1 MKTLF
6 HANAEVHLR
15 NLKCI
20 DCIYHSFET
29 MRFDGK
35 FKKKRMS
42 GHVFTSIKGF
52 QQTCKTSSTRQLVF
66 CLSEKILFKQ
76 VAYVTAFTKEGLLD
90 TSIFMTQKDHNQ
102 VCL

>member
-52 QQTCKTSSTRQLVF
+52 Q
-66 CLSEKILFKQ
+66 
-76 VAYVTAFTKEGLLD
+76 
-90 TSIFMTQKDHNQ
+90 
-102 VCL
+102 